1 MDTRPRYN
9 PCLVNRNKGILLF
22 TLNDSSRDVPK
33 HYKSTLVCVSRYY
46 LLLNFDKHN
55 SGTIYLPVVPS
66 LTHSFVLTALD
77 ASTNVITIKP
87 DHVGAGAA
95 ALLLITQ
102 FASLALALALRA
114 TTSKLN
120 IRRAR

>member
-1 MDTRPRYN
+1 MHP
-9 PCLVNRNKGILLF
+9 GG
-22 TLNDSSRDVPK
+22 VPK
-33 HYKSTLVCVSRYY
+33 HDENNVVCVSRCH
-46 LLLNFDKHN
+46 LLLNFDKQK
-55 SGTIYLPVVPS
+55 SGEIYLPVVSS